1 MRKIAVVLAF
11 MACGSHGWRLQT
23 RSKQSLAENK
33 SPLKLSDTVKG
44 AQAQAELDEP
54 RRHLPGKRALNSVQA
69 LAALLQAFNL
79 PVRPAAG
86 VRSVTVAPSPATTGR
101 HLAVGKPSTHFSGS
115 NLIALRR
122 SGNICMGMPISR
134 WIELVGTAAFVYFA
148 WMRRPKKTDPNVG
161 GEQGDRANIAATA
174 EEEYELH
181 EFCCQECGYT
191 IFPARNRQEKFFTS
205 EKDYECP
212 MCGAPKTAFFDMTDY
227 SDPRTVKALQD
238 DPDFEYEIIEVEVSE
253 TDSRG
258 TGKVLERGVD
268 VEIAEDPATA
278 GTALADAMAD
288 DDEEVIDLEDEEVID
303 LEDEDAAAAPADNL
317 SAENATT
324 PETKEP
330 AAPPASSAVEVTA
343 DVKEDVADSVTVASA
358 ATVDEVSVDAPAAKA
373 DVKDEAADPA
383 TVDEVSSDAP
393 AAKDAKGMTFS
404 DLEKEDDVG
413 EAAKPEVLAD
423 EDGLDAFSDVFG
435 EEAESADPAAKESP
449 SKDPAPEGKSKF
461 DPLKNDLLK
470 GSSL

>member
-330 AAPPASSAVEVTA
+330 AAPAASSAVEGVEEEQMAHKKSKKHKKAKSKKRAEEEGAPDAAAACPATA
-343 DVKEDVADSVTVASA
+343 NAAAADAAAADAAAANA
-358 ATVDEVSVDAPAAKA
+358 ATNANAAATDDGGTSSPAAWTSA
-373 DVKDEAADPA
+373 
-383 TVDEVSSDAP
+383 
-393 AAKDAKGMTFS
+393 G
-404 DLEKEDDVG
+404 VG
-413 EAAKPEVLAD
+413 FHLHSRGTRVL
-423 EDGLDAFSDVFG
+423 LQ
-435 EEAESADPAAKESP
+435 
-449 SKDPAPEGKSKF
+449 
-461 DPLKNDLLK
+461 
-470 GSSL
+470 